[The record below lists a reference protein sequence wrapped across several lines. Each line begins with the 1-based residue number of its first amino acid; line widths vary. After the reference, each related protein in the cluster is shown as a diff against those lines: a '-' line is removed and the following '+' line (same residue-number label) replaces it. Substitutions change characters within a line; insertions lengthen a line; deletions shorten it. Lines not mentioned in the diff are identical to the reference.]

1 MILNHVKLGG
11 ISYIKFAE
19 DSRADDKR
27 AKEEYLRKCLPIR
40 IFISDLS
47 LLNVK
52 NWGDTTR
59 YN

>member
-11 ISYIKFAE
+11 VSYIKFAE
-19 DSRADDKR
+19 DSTADDKR
-27 AKEEYLRKCLPIR
+27 AKEEYLRKCLPLR

-52 NWGDTTR
+52 N
-59 YN
+59 